1 MNKLEHVAIIMDGNG
16 RWATQRGLKRSDGH
30 LAGVDRLR
38 DIIDAAEKLDINYL
52 TLYAFSTEN
61 FNRPEAEKNFLF
73 KLIGKYF
80 NAEINEFIRRG
91 ARIRFLGDK
100 SLFSKPIQIILNK
113 AEQMTK
119 DNDKI
124 NVNFALG
131 YGSRQEII
139 HAVNRMIKD
148 GVEEVN
154 DEVLSSY
161 LYTSGMPDPDLLIR
175 TSGEVRISNFLLY
188 QIAYSELY
196 FEKKYWPDFSAEDL
210 KRIVDDY
217 SNRKR
222 RYGAL

>member
-16 RWATQRGLKRSDGH
+16 RWATERGLTRSDGH

-38 DIIDAAEKLDINYL
+38 DIIDMAEKRDIKYL

-61 FNRPEAEKNFLF
+61 FNRPEAEKKFLF

-80 NAEINEFIRRG
+80 NSEINEFIRRG

-100 SLFSKPIQIILNK
+100 RLFSKPIQIILNK
-113 AEQMTK
+113 AESMTK
-119 DNDKI
+119 DNDNI

-139 HAVNRMIKD
+139 SAVNHLISD
-148 GVEEVN
+148 GVKEVT

-196 FEKKYWPDFSAEDL
+196 FEKKYWPDFTADDFN
-210 KRIVDDY
+210 RIIDNY